1 LQSSQATDNWG
12 KGHGFARHNAVIL
25 EDFDLDH
32 IELTGT
38 TISMEFGQGGRIQQL
53 WVAESITPEGS
64 QEFQFVCPPID
75 MGEEVTEDY
84 FPGTILLGART
95 SPDDPWIVTRNA
107 TATRT
112 GPDEGSPS
120 SVSFVYEFPFLE
132 DISAE
137 GRFYEISGPMPQIAW
152 DLTLANRTR
161 RSIEIGE
168 LAFPLALN
176 NVYEGFPRTDE
187 GTRELFHDRIY
198 VHKFIG
204 GASSFVFGQRMNG
217 RPPGLAIFPGE
228 DTTWEFF
235 NHAASSLTSPYRWEG
250 VPIVYALSRAAIE
263 REGWQEWTSGHT
275 SLVLEPGD
283 SRTYRMRFASTER
296 FQPDPILSTLALAGR
311 PVIGLY
317 PAAVLPVEVPLTVEV
332 AGATPTQFT
341 TDVSTEL
348 ETDSDDEGGSC
359 TIRAERSGPVTLRFE
374 DTSGR
379 KSYTQLLFTESIAH
393 LIKARA
399 KWILQH
405 QVVRD
410 EGPMC
415 HAIVAGN
422 IVDIQPVLDQ
432 ESFLVPFGIESGLSD
447 ALFLAEKNTRYPV
460 AEEIKALENYLEHFL
475 EQRVMNPGDCSIG
488 ALLPNPHA
496 VAVDTG
502 RVQNYAVT
510 YCLYDSM
517 ARVADGYGTSFKTA
531 QQYRDRRE
539 KIWRALVRNCALEEH
554 NGIPL
559 LSYITAES
567 TDDLRASRRNDIG
580 RRRYPFNSDSLWST
594 AGFEEAFWTARAR
607 ADSVGVE
614 RYLRYAFAARSV
626 SPCWWWY
633 GSDKRWTEAPH
644 SPGHVAMEDKGE
656 MCFGPTTTANSLLY
670 LSTLDRDSERISQSR
685 LRMAFGGLMGIWSLI
700 RHDGAASF
708 GFCPDSASKQ
718 AGMSWTTGDVGIG
731 LYHYLR
737 GAASIVLATRTE
749 GLQTFGCHFESM
761 EEGADER
768 FVLRP
773 WDGLGKRILV
783 RHLGL
788 EAVAQNCVIHE
799 LAFDAAKRNARL
811 ELENPS
817 DKPTNGIVEVRGMWG
832 EHFDVDANQ
841 YESVDGMLTIN
852 CVIKPKSK
860 KSVQIRVVS

>member
-1 LQSSQATDNWG
+1 
-12 KGHGFARHNAVIL
+12 L

-112 GPDEGSPS
+112 GPDEISPAA
-120 SVSFVYEFPFLE
+120 VSFVYEFPFLE
-132 DISAE
+132 DIAAE

-161 RSIEIGE
+161 RTIEIGE

-204 GASSFVFGQRMNG
+204 GAASYVFAQRMNG

-228 DTTWEFF
+228 DTRWEFF
-235 NHAASSLTSPYRWEG
+235 NHAASSLSTPYRWEG
-250 VPIVYALSRAAIE
+250 VPIVYVLSRAAIE
-263 REGWQEWTSGHT
+263 REGWQEWSSGHT

-317 PAAVLPVEVPLTVEV
+317 PAAVLPKDVPVTVEI
-332 AGATPTQFT
+332 AGTTPTQFN
-341 TDVSTEL
+341 TDVAAEM
-348 ETDSDDEGGSC
+348 DSDADNEGGSC
-359 TIRAERSGPVTLRFE
+359 TIKAEHAGPLTLSFE

-379 KSYTQLLFTESIAH
+379 VSYTQLLFTEPFAQ
-393 LIKARA
+393 LMQNRA
-399 KWILQH
+399 KWILEH
-405 QVVRD
+405 QVIR
-410 EGPMC
+410 EPGPMC
-415 HAIVAGN
+415 HAIFAGN
-422 IVDIQPVLDQ
+422 ILEGGAVLDQ
-432 ESFLVPFGIESGLSD
+432 ETFLIPFGIESGLAD
-447 ALFLAEKNTRYPV
+447 ALFLAEKNTIYPV
-460 AEEIKALENYLEHFL
+460 AKEIAALENYLQQFL
-475 EQRVMNPGDCSIG
+475 EQRVMNPGDGSIG

-502 RVQNYAVT
+502 RAGNYAIA

-517 ARVADGYGTSFKTA
+517 ARVAEGYGTSFKSA

-539 KIWRALVRNCALEEH
+539 KIWRAMVRNCAMEEH

-559 LSYITAES
+559 LSYITATPS
-567 TDDLRASRRNDIG
+567 TADPDLRAARRNDIG

-594 AGFEEAFWTARAR
+594 SGFEEAFWTARSR

-614 RYLRYAFAARSV
+614 RYLRYAFAARSL

-633 GSDKRWTEAPH
+633 GSDKRWTEAPL

-685 LRMAFGGLMGIWSLI
+685 LRMAFGGLTGVWSLV
-700 RHDGAASF
+700 RADGAASM
-708 GFCPDSASKQ
+708 GFCPDAASKQ
-718 AGMSWTTGDVGIG
+718 MGMSWTTGDIGIG

-737 GAASIVLATRTE
+737 GASSIVLATRSE
-749 GLQTFGCHFESM
+749 GLQTFGCHFESL

-768 FVLRP
+768 FILTP

-788 EAVAQNCVIHE
+788 EVTAQNCVIQQ
-799 LAFDAAKRNARL
+799 LSFDAAKRFATL
-811 ELENPS
+811 AVENPS
-817 DKPTNGIVEVRGMWG
+817 DKTSNASVEIRGLWG
-832 EHFDVDANQ
+832 EKFELDRKHYD
-841 YESVDGMLTIN
+841 SVDGMLTIST
-852 CVIKPKSK
+852 VLKAHAK
-860 KSVQIRVVS
+860 KSLHIKVIG